1 MSLRSWRGAATL
13 LATPLVIAV
22 VVAAIALANDAA
34 TNRQVAGTWRT
45 AGQIDVARAYS
56 TETVLPDGSVLVVG
70 GLDGSP
76 NTTATKSEL
85 YEPLDGTSETLPQT
99 LLGRIHHTATLTG
112 DRVVVTGGVEFYSG
126 DWHATDRTEVFDTR
140 TRTWSIAGPLAQARS
155 DASATTLKDG
165 RVLVAGGHDGP
176 KMFASAEIF
185 DPATGAWTAAAPMP
199 TARTQF
205 TMATL
210 PDGRVLVAGGLEF
223 PGAPSAT
230 SLFYDPYIDSWYA
243 GPRMTI
249 ERVLH
254 ADAQLP
260 DGSVLMIG
268 GQKGAGGSVEIFDVR
283 TQQFTLL
290 GSLVEPRM
298 LAQAVALPDGSVIVT
313 GGLSP
318 QQEVSDFTPR
328 SSAERYDPATRA
340 FAPLAAPTDARAFA
354 KLAFLGGGVFQIGGI
369 TKGERGTKTVEELG
383 WR

>member
-1 MSLRSWRGAATL
+1 MSLRSWRSAATL
-13 LATPLVIAV
+13 LATPVVVAV
-22 VVAAIALANDAA
+22 VVAAIALAHDAA
-34 TNRQVAGTWRT
+34 THRQVAATWRT
-45 AGQIDVARAYS
+45 AGEIHVARAYS
-56 TETVLPDGSVLVVG
+56 SETVLPDGSVLVVG
-70 GLDGSP
+70 GLDGSL

-85 YEPLDGTSETLPQT
+85 YEPLAGTSETLPQAV
-99 LLGRIHHTATLTG
+99 LGRIHHTATLTG
-112 DRVVVTGGVEFYSG
+112 NDVVVTGGVEFYSG
-126 DWHATDRTEVFDTR
+126 DWHATDRTDVFDAR
-140 TRTWSIAGPLAQARS
+140 TRAWRTVAPLAQARS
-155 DASATTLKDG
+155 DASATALKDG

-176 KMFASAEIF
+176 KMFASVEIF
-185 DPATGAWTAAAPMP
+185 DPATASWRTVAPMP

-223 PGAPSAT
+223 PGAPSVT
-230 SLFYDPYIDSWYA
+230 SLFYDPYIDAWYP
-243 GPRMTI
+243 GPRMSV

-268 GQKGAGGSVEIFDVR
+268 GQKAAGASVEVFDVR
-283 TQQFTLL
+283 TERFLSL

-318 QQEVSDFTPR
+318 ERDITDFSPR
-328 SSAERYDPATRA
+328 ASAERYDPATRT
-340 FAPLAAPTDARAFA
+340 FQPLAAPTDARAFA
-354 KLAFLGGGVFQIGGI
+354 KLAFLGGGVFQIGGL
-369 TKGERGTKTVEELG
+369 TRGERGTKTVEELG